1 VTTTRRRRDHP
12 SRVSHAKSV
21 SRRSLHVLLLLLLSV
36 LLPINHLGVG
46 LLVGLIDSIAT
57 DQRPSL
63 LLQFVVLLNLCTTR
77 PAPRRAAIEAS
88 AATDSKL
95 LADPI
100 TLHPEGEAR
109 KEKGEC
115 AAHDHAGRVAPA
127 EVGIFRAVW
136 EVCEAMVGPAKHAW
150 STPDD
155 GAACSRIVAR
165 ADVVFPRSGWG
176 RRGHDAR
183 L

>member
-1 VTTTRRRRDHP
+1 M
-12 SRVSHAKSV
+12 
-21 SRRSLHVLLLLLLSV
+21 LLLLLLSV
-36 LLPINHLGVG
+36 VLLIDHLGVW
-46 LLVGLIDSIAT
+46 LLVGLIDSIAA

-63 LLQFVVLLNLCTTR
+63 LLQLIVLLDLCTTR
-77 PAPRRAAIEAS
+77 QAPRRAAIEAS
-88 AATDSKL
+88 AAADSKL
-95 LADPI
+95 LADLV
-100 TLHPEGEAR
+100 TLHPKGEAR

-155 GAACSRIVAR
+155 GATCARIVAG

-176 RRGHDAR
+176 RRSHDGR